1 MHREVYHGTITPMPM
16 INVELKKNEH
26 ENATNLIRRFTRKIQ
41 ESGIIM
47 KVKGNR
53 YSERP
58 MSKLSEKVVALRR
71 LARRAEVEKLK
82 KLGKMETRESR

>member
-1 MHREVYHGTITPMPM
+1 M

-41 ESGIIM
+41 ESGIII
-47 KVKGNR
+47 KVKKNR
-53 YSERP
+53 YNERP
-58 MSKLSEKVVALRR
+58 MSKLSEKVVAIRR

-82 KLGKMETRESR
+82 KLGKMETRDAR